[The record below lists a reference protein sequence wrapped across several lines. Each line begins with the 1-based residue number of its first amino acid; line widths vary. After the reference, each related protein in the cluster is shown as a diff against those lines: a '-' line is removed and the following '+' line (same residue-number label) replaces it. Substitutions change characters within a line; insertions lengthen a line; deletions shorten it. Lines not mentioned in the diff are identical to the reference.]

1 MRVQLFARI
10 HRGGEH
16 LKNDFPNLLRTVI
29 ETKAWT
35 HFADFEGK
43 PFTNLVDWLHYAIPR
58 GASMGQGRHALTYED
73 ALKLTEHVPDVH
85 RVLAENAPGRG
96 RGGDRKSK
104 MAMNQ
109 TVPTP
114 FDRQHRHKGT
124 AVLSA
129 RLAQEK
135 PKFYDAYLS
144 GKYKSITAAAIAAG
158 ILKDDTNLRRAKSA
172 YRKMTPQQRAE
183 FLKWMESPEAKEH
196 YSCSFE
202 YPGPVR
208 RTL

>member
-1 MRVQLFARI
+1 MGESEKFYFGQVAHLPGKSPENPALSAR
-10 HRGGEH
+10 
-16 LKNDFPNLLRTVI
+16 PLRSAI
-29 ETKAWT
+29 KIKAWT
-35 HFADFEGK
+35 RFSDAEGK
-43 PFTNLVDWLHYAIPR
+43 PFTNLVDWLHYGFPM
-58 GASMGQGRHALTYED
+58 GLSMGQGEHALTYED
-73 ALKLTEHVPDVH
+73 ALKLTEHVPEVH
-85 RVLAENAPGRG
+85 RVLAQNAPNWG

-135 PKFYDAYLS
+135 PKFYEAYLS

-158 ILKDDTNLRRAKSA
+158 ILKDDVNLRRLKSA
-172 YRKMTPQQRAE
+172 YRKATAQQR
-183 FLKWMESPEAKEH
+183 EAFQDWIDTH
-196 YSCSFE
+196 Y
-202 YPGPVR
+202 P
-208 RTL
+208 